1 MKIYVALELK
11 FHLHIKQVPEYS
23 KEIICCRCCWCLSH
37 ISSAHTIPVH
47 SNWKHLRLFLKAF
60 LAQGSGSSK
69 GQTEMPA
76 VHVTGE
82 QPRSMTDSTVDKYS
96 SSFVLQFG

>member
-1 MKIYVALELK
+1 MKVNVTLELQ
-11 FHLHIKQVPEYS
+11 FQLPMKQVAEYS
-23 KEIICCRCCWCLSH
+23 KEIICCSCCWCLTH

-69 GQTEMPA
+69 GQMEMPA
-76 VHVTGE
+76 FPITEV
-82 QPRSMTDSTVDKYS
+82 QP
-96 SSFVLQFG
+96 